1 VSTKPSV
8 VMPTQQSVLKKAYDA
23 FNARDIDTVLATMH
37 PDVDWPNGWEG
48 GRVHGHN
55 GVREYWTRQW
65 AAINPHV
72 EPLRFHTDES
82 GRTVVD
88 VHTVV
93 RDPAGNIVADQMV
106 QHIYLFADGLIRS
119 MEIRK
124 P

>member
-1 VSTKPSV
+1 
-8 VMPTQQSVLKKAYDA
+8 MPTQQSVLKKAYDA
-23 FNARDIDTVLATMH
+23 FNARDIDTVLTTMH